1 MASNRK
7 KEAATLY
14 ELLKK
19 SGLKKAKQ
27 DGPVRRLASWFTAR
41 DQPASPAETG
51 ADSPA
56 GSLNVGTTASRS
68 ATGKPRPAASGPS
81 PAIRL
86 PTAGIAPPRAM
97 SPDVTPLEEN
107 TILLDILAVRFRP
120 WLLFAGAALTV
131 VIIGVLIIWATR
143 KSSSSGPVPSSPPV
157 GSPTVEIRSHL
168 ETVPSY
174 PIANRSPRTFAAPGK
189 TPSVRRKSRR
199 VHIGRVI
206 PAAQVPRLANH
217 WYLVILTTLPQ
228 YARLDAEF
236 IARHGVDTTVEPGPG
251 RFAMVVSV
259 RGFRHRAG
267 RSAIAF
273 RRKVVRIG
281 TLLPAARRIGHSL
294 WSDAYY
300 ARVDAVH

>member
-19 SGLKKAKQ
+19 TGLKKAKQ
-27 DGPVRRLASWFTAR
+27 DGWTHRLASWFTAR
-41 DQPASPAETG
+41 DQPASPAKTG
-51 ADSPA
+51 AESPA
-56 GSLNVGTTASRS
+56 SSLNAGTTA
-68 ATGKPRPAASGPS
+68 KPRPAASGPS
-81 PAIRL
+81 TAIRL
-86 PTAGIAPPRAM
+86 PPAGIAPPQAM
-97 SPDVTPLEEN
+97 NPDATPLEEN
-107 TILLDILAVRFRP
+107 PILLDILAVRFRP

-157 GSPTVEIRSHL
+157 GSPTVEFRSHL
-168 ETVPSY
+168 ATVPSY
-174 PIANRSPRTFAAPGK
+174 PIANRSPGNFAALGK
-189 TPSVRRKSRR
+189 APPARRKSRR
-199 VHIGRVI
+199 VGMGRVI
-206 PAAQVPRLANH
+206 PARQVPRLADH

-267 RSAIAF
+267 RRAIAF

-281 TLLPAARRIGHSL
+281 TLLPAAKRIGHSL